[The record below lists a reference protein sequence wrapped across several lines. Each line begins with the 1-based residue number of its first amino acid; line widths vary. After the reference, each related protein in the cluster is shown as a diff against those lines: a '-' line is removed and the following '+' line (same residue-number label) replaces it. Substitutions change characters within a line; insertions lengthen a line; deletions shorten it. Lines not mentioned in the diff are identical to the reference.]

1 MTKNYKVGYIF
12 EEEELPYVAKYC
24 NENNDLIMI
33 REYDSITKDEKT
45 IKRYRIFNIPVNI
58 LETRV
63 RNKRNIYL
71 EQYIDK
77 LASNPLRWNDLS
89 YEEKENLSE
98 YRRYLLDYPQ
108 QKDWYKKYPQKYDE
122 WKSSK

>member
-1 MTKNYKVGYIF
+1 MTIILYQVIENKSNFTIQITAYAPQAFLFFRDLLAISYKH
-12 EEEELPYVAKYC
+12 
-24 NENNDLIMI
+24 
-33 REYDSITKDEKT
+33 
-45 IKRYRIFNIPVNI
+45 I
-58 LETRV
+58 LQFIEM
-63 RNKRNIYL
+63 N
-71 EQYIDK
+71 
-77 LASNPLRWNDLS
+77 WNDLS